1 MNRCPECGAY
11 AAKGAKVCIVCGA
24 KLEDT
29 EETTPLEG
37 EFFDYLQ
44 GMMDSFAGKENELA
58 HDNERW
64 IAALSYLGPAFIY
77 TYAKNRDS
85 ELIRYHANQAC
96 LLFIA
101 WLAVGAVDKLPIIGG
116 LLKKCA
122 RLGLSAL
129 AFTGA
134 KNAVAN
140 KTEPVPFI
148 GELGIQILK

>member
-29 EETTPLEG
+29 EESTPLEG

-96 LLFIA
+96 LLFAA
-101 WLAVGAVDKLPIIGG
+101 WLLAGAAKKLPLVGGAVKS
-116 LLKKCA
+116 LL
-122 RLGLSAL
+122 RYGMSIL
-129 AFTGA
+129 AFRGA
-134 KNAVAN
+134 KNAVAL
-140 KTEPVPFI
+140 KKEPIPFF
-148 GELGIQILK
+148 GELGLELLK